1 MNMAQECEIP
11 PPAAG
16 MSESHALS
24 DALLVQLHS
33 LKRQLLTKVLK
44 VEWAI
49 SHKINEVE
57 NKELYFYRKK
67 TAGQLLMLPLR

>member
-1 MNMAQECEIP
+1 MAQECEIP

-33 LKRQLLTKVLK
+33 LKKQLLTKVLK
-44 VEWAI
+44 VEWPI

-57 NKELYFYRKK
+57 NKELNFYRKK
-67 TAGQLLMLPLR
+67 LLGNF